1 MLSAPA
7 ATDNARLAT
16 SSDLP
21 TLGSPPTNRMPC
33 GGNNP
38 RCHQARRRSSGLLLQ
53 QLTPAT
59 TPPRIWVSQQ
69 RLCGGVQQNR
79 LVDEGRFARRRET
92 QRRQSQFV
100 GFAQNGL
107 LWSR

>member
-38 RCHQARRRSSGLLLQ
+38 RLHQARRRSSGLLLK
-53 QLTPAT
+53 QLTQRQHRPGVGFHSSASVVASN
-59 TPPRIWVSQQ
+59 RIDSSM
-69 RLCGGVQQNR
+69 RAALR
-79 LVDEGRFARRRET
+79 AAARRTAVRASLLT
-92 QRRQSQFV
+92 LRKMPFV
-100 GFAQNGL
+100 VL
-107 LWSR
+107 I